1 MHYEVRNFDHL
12 NGLRD
17 FSSRLMKNH
26 VTLYQGYVKNTNQ
39 LATRLLGMVRLGK
52 ADTIEYAELK
62 RRFGWEFNGM
72 RLHELYFENLAKR
85 PVPLKK
91 QSPLYEKLRQDFGQ
105 FGTWERG
112 FMGVGGMRGIGW
124 VVLTRDPLTGRL
136 FNVWMDE
143 HDAGFLVGS
152 TPLLVMDVFEHAYLQ
167 DVGLSRATY
176 VQAFMSMIDWRV
188 VEQRFNA
195 AGNKPGQVLA
205 MRVRRA
211 S

>member
-1 MHYEVRNFDHL
+1 MIYQAKSFGHL
-12 NGLRD
+12 KGLHD
-17 FSSRLMKNH
+17 FSDSMMTNH
-26 VTLYQGYVKNTNQ
+26 FTLYQGYVKNTNQ
-39 LATRLLGMVRLGK
+39 LATLLLSMVKLGK
-52 ADTIEYAELK
+52 TGTMGYAELK

-72 RLHELYFENLAKR
+72 RLHELYFENLTKR
-85 PVPLKK
+85 SVPLKK
-91 QSPLYEKLRQDFGQ
+91 PSPLYQKLQQDFGQ

-136 FNVWMDE
+136 FNIWMDE

-167 DVGLSRATY
+167 DYGLNRTAY
-176 VQAFMSMIDWRV
+176 VQAFMNAIDWSV
-188 VEQRFNA
+188 VERRFGASMRDQNQVVA
-195 AGNKPGQVLA
+195 A
-205 MRVRRA
+205 RRKA

>member
-1 MHYEVRNFDHL
+1 MNYRARSFDHL
-12 NGLRD
+12 KGLRD
-17 FSSRLMKNH
+17 FSDQLMANH
-26 VTLYQGYVKNTNQ
+26 LALYQGYVKNTNQ
-39 LATRLLGMVRLGK
+39 LAAHLLNMVKLGK
-52 ADTIEYAELK
+52 TNTMEYAEMK

-72 RLHELYFENLAKR
+72 RLHELYFENLSRR
-85 PVPLKK
+85 PVPIRKT
-91 QSPLYEKLRQDFGQ
+91 SPLYEKLWQDFSQ

-124 VVLTRDPLTGRL
+124 AVLTRDSATGRL

-167 DVGLSRATY
+167 EFGMNRTAY
-176 VQAFMSMIDWRV
+176 VQAFMKAIDWPV
-188 VEQRFNA
+188 VERRYEGI
-195 AGNKPGQVLA
+195 AGPPIQPVA
-205 MRVRRA
+205 VRKRA